1 MSMLLSSFGAV
12 NSMSPGDRHDQ
23 ASQLRCVNVG
33 LFCMTVFLAKLTGV
47 VCHCLPLVLP
57 AVPVC
62 SPFCEGKGTNG
73 LHHAKVGTEDF
84 GSSAQVGSKTPIQ
97 GYVVWHSSLCYSGKP
112 EWLIYL
118 YRPFIIH

>member
-1 MSMLLSSFGAV
+1 MTKHRHFVALMLV
-12 NSMSPGDRHDQ
+12 
-23 ASQLRCVNVG
+23 
-33 LFCMTVFLAKLTGV
+33 LFCMTVFLAKLTGA

-57 AVPVC
+57 AVPVR

-97 GYVVWHSSLCYSGKP
+97 GYVDRHSSLCYSGRP
-112 EWLIYL
+112 EWLINL
-118 YRPFIIH
+118 CRPFVVP